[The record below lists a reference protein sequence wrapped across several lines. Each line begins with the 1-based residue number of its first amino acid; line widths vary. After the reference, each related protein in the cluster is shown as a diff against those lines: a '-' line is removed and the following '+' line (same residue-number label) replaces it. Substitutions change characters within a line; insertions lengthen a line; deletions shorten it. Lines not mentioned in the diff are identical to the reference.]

1 MKHFFTTKV
10 KTVLII
16 AVLLAA
22 GLAVI
27 SNLTGSTFA
36 DTLVQSVLSPLRSG
50 VNTLAL
56 QAERIYDYI
65 FKYETLETENAA
77 LKQQLSQMEDAARKA
92 ASVARENERLRKLA
106 KLLEANE
113 DYRTVGA
120 YIISRSTNDWTS
132 TYTIDRGSS
141 SGIREGMC
149 AITES
154 GAVVGLV
161 IEVGSNYSVIR
172 TVLDPALE
180 ISASVSSAGS
190 ANSYSG
196 IVQGGYA
203 AGREGLLLMEYL
215 PTSAVILTNDQVI
228 TAGSTVYPRNLIL
241 GNVVHV
247 GFTDTGVAQYA
258 YLQPAANMDS
268 LEQVFII
275 TQFAGG

>member
-50 VNTLAL
+50 VNTLAF

-113 DYRTVGA
+113 DYNGTL
-120 YIISRSTNDWTS
+120 TFNDINKEYNLITS
-132 TYTIDRGSS
+132 DSS
-141 SGIREGMC
+141 S
-149 AITES
+149 
-154 GAVVGLV
+154 
-161 IEVGSNYSVIR
+161 N
-172 TVLDPALE
+172 
-180 ISASVSSAGS
+180 
-190 ANSYSG
+190 
-196 IVQGGYA
+196 IVY
-203 AGREGLLLMEYL
+203 
-215 PTSAVILTNDQVI
+215 TSDK
-228 TAGSTVYPRNLIL
+228 
-241 GNVVHV
+241 
-247 GFTDTGVAQYA
+247 
-258 YLQPAANMDS
+258 
-268 LEQVFII
+268 
-275 TQFAGG
+275 